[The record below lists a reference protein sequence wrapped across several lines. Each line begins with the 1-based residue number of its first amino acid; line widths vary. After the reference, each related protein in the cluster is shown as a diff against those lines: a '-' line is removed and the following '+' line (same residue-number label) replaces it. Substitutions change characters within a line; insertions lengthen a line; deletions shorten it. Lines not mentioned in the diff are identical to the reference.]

1 MSPALVTW
9 DVCGIWEC
17 PQEAVQLVLCN
28 QLALVP
34 VMLCAGG
41 ALKRM
46 ELDALGSPLSL
57 ERLELAAGALWQGHP
72 PCAGLFCLSQSICT
86 KLIWLLKK

>member
-34 VMLCAGG
+34 VMLCASG
-41 ALKRM
+41 ALK
-46 ELDALGSPLSL
+46 
-57 ERLELAAGALWQGHP
+57 
-72 PCAGLFCLSQSICT
+72 
-86 KLIWLLKK
+86 